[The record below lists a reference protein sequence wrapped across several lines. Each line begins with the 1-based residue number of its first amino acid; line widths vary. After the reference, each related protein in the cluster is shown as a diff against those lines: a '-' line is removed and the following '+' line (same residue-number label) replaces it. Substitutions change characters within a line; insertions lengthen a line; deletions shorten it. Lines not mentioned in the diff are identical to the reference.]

1 MKMNNN
7 RTMMQYF
14 EWYLPDNGLL
24 WRRLGERALA
34 LKEAGINMVWLPPA
48 YKGAAGKSSVGYDV
62 YDMYDLGEFD
72 QKGTV
77 ATKYGTRE
85 DYLAAVKALQANG
98 IAVLCDVVLNHRMGA
113 DGTETVMVEEVDSTD
128 REQEIGETKQIQAWT
143 KFDFPGRAGK
153 YSDFHWNFSHFS
165 GTDWDDGAKKTGIF
179 RFEGKSWNRETDCEN
194 GNYDYLMGA
203 DLDTDQPEV
212 IQETH
217 SWGKWYQDTVHMD
230 GFRLDAVKHIGF
242 DFYRE
247 WMKDMR
253 EYAQRSETGL
263 AGVGKDLF
271 IVGEY
276 WSKEVDRLT
285 HYLDV
290 TERNLSLFDVP
301 LHFHFLTAAT
311 SDGAYDMSTIFDDTL
326 TGEDPEHAVTF
337 VDNHDTQPG
346 QALYSFIPAWFKP
359 HAYAMILLRD
369 AGTPCVFYGDY
380 YGIPH
385 DGVAPVPGLP
395 ILLKIR
401 EQYAYGKENLYF
413 DDESVVGFTRE
424 GDSEHKDSG
433 VAVLLTDSVCGS
445 KRMYVGTGLAGKRMV
460 DAIRK
465 RPETVVIGDDGW
477 GTFSVDDGSVSVW
490 VTEAAGEELFLHV
503 K

>member
-1 MKMNNN
+1 MDN

-14 EWYLPDNGLL
+14 EWYLPENGLH
-24 WRRLGERALA
+24 WRRLKEQADT

-48 YKGAAGKSSVGYDV
+48 YKGAAGSSSVGYDV

-85 DYLAAVKALQANG
+85 EYLRAVETLQKNG
-98 IAVLCDVVLNHRMGA
+98 IVVLCDVVLNHRMGA
-113 DGTETVMVEEVDSTD
+113 DGTEDVMVEEELNSD
-128 REQEIGETKQIQAWT
+128 RNQDVSGKQQIRAWT
-143 KFDFPGRAGK
+143 CFDFPGRAGK
-153 YSDFHWNFSHFS
+153 YSSFHWNASHFS
-165 GTDWDDGAKKTGIF
+165 GTDWDDAAKRSGIF
-179 RFEGKSWNRETDCEN
+179 RFDGKTWNRETDTEN

-203 DLDTDQPEV
+203 DLDTDSPEV
-212 IQETH
+212 IKETH
-217 SWGKWYQDTVHMD
+217 DWGKWYLDTVHMD

-247 WMKDMR
+247 WIKDMR
-253 EYAQRSETGL
+253 AYAGEA
-263 AGVGKDLF
+263 AGGAKQLF

-276 WSKEVDRLT
+276 WTKETCKLT

-301 LHFHFLTAAT
+301 LHFKFLAAAT
-311 SDGAYDMSTIFDDTL
+311 SNGNFDMGKLYDDTL
-326 TGEDPEHAVTF
+326 TGIDSEHAVTF

-359 HAYAMILLRD
+359 IAYALILLRA

-385 DGVAPVPGLP
+385 DDVAPVAELP
-395 ILLKIR
+395 VLLKIR
-401 EQYAYGKENLYF
+401 ERYAYGKEHLFF
-413 DDESVVGFTRE
+413 DDASLVGFTRE
-424 GDSEHKDSG
+424 GDEEHEDSG
-433 VAVLLTDSVCGS
+433 VAVLLTDSVGGK
-445 KRMYVGTGLAGKRMV
+445 KRMYLGMQHVGKRMV
-460 DAIRK
+460 DAMGKIS
-465 RPETVVIGDDGW
+465 EIVTIGHDGW
-477 GTFSVDDGSVSVW
+477 GEFTVDGGSVSVW
-490 VTEAAGEELFLHV
+490 VLENAWAYLYTHLA
-503 K
+503 